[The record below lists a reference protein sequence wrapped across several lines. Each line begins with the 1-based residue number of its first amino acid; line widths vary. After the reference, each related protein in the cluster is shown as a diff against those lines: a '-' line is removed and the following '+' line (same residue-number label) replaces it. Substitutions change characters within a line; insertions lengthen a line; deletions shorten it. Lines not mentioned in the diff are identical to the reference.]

1 MNEELLKVQLPTSS
15 RVLKLVLHA
24 LIDYLLLQLPTG
36 SCVLKHQQ
44 NKIAN
49 LWQKQLPTG
58 SCVLKL
64 KNLNNQK
71 PYQKIG
77 FFTGDR

>member
-1 MNEELLKVQLPTSS
+1 MNEELLKAQLPTSS
-15 RVLKLVLHA
+15 CVLKLVLHA
-24 LIDYLLLQLPTG
+24 LIDYLLL
-36 SCVLKHQQ
+36 
-44 NKIAN
+44 
-49 LWQKQLPTG
+49 QLPTG

>member
-36 SCVLKHQQ
+36 SCVLK
-44 NKIAN
+44 
-49 LWQKQLPTG
+49 
-58 SCVLKL
+58 L